1 MCAHVLLL
9 WTLAHANDSSLA
21 GYAEECLDVYLM
33 SCMCDGCRIQVSV
46 PPGMAYQM
54 VALAAATFGA
64 TYAWDHALR
73 EAFPA
78 PRPPQ
83 KGHLAF
89 PKELAALQREQPEQ
103 EEPLQDGAA
112 ERPHLE

>member
-1 MCAHVLLL
+1 
-9 WTLAHANDSSLA
+9 
-21 GYAEECLDVYLM
+21 
-33 SCMCDGCRIQVSV
+33 
-46 PPGMAYQM
+46 MAYQM

-89 PKELAALQREQPEQ
+89 PKEHPRQQLQQQ
-103 EEPLQDGAA
+103 QQQDLQDGAA